1 MDQGVKMSKELK
13 MRGVEKAAILLMNI
27 GEELATEVFKHMSPA
42 EMQLLGGSIVRKES
56 VSVSVGRKVVDEFVQ
71 MVDQGE
77 VAVEGLAFAKN
88 LIIKSLGPEKA
99 QHILD
104 QITRDM
110 ETGGI
115 ESLKWLD
122 PSIVANIIKN
132 EHPQIIALILT
143 HLEPE
148 RAAQVLLNIPE
159 ERQRGEIML
168 RVANLKRIPQAAVR
182 DLEML
187 LSETM
192 LSADSGQG
200 NTVEGIKVAAEI
212 LNQIETQAESDIME
226 IIEKSSPDLATKIQD
241 KMFVFADLVT
251 IDSRGI
257 QALIKELN
265 TELLSLALKGSD
277 EGIKD
282 KFLGNMS
289 ERGAE
294 MLAEDIE
301 AKGPV
306 KLSDVERAQ
315 QEIIKIARRLEQE
328 GKLVRAGRGGEVFV

>member
-1 MDQGVKMSKELK
+1 MSKELK

-27 GEELATEVFKHMSPA
+27 GEELASEVFKFMTPA

-56 VSVSVGRKVVDEFVQ
+56 VSVHVGRQVVNEFVQ
-71 MVDQGE
+71 MVDQGDM
-77 VAVEGLAFAKN
+77 AIEGLDFAKK
-88 LIIKSLGPEKA
+88 LITKSLGPEKA
-99 QHILD
+99 QFILD

-110 ETGGI
+110 ESGGI

-122 PSIVANIIKN
+122 PAIVANIIKS

-143 HLEPE
+143 HLDPE
-148 RAAQVLLNIPE
+148 RAAQVLLNIPD

-168 RVANLKRIPQAAVR
+168 RVANLKRIPHAAVR
-182 DLEML
+182 DLEVL

-200 NTVEGIKVAAEI
+200 NSVEGIKIAAEI
-212 LNQIETQAESDIME
+212 LNQVETKAEGDIMDV
-226 IIEKSSPDLATKIQD
+226 IEKASPDLAIKIQER
-241 KMFVFADLVT
+241 MFVFADLLA
-251 IDSRGI
+251 IDTRGM
-257 QALIKELN
+257 QALIKELS
-265 TELLSLALKGSD
+265 TDLLSVALKGSD
-277 EGIKD
+277 EGIKE
-282 KFLGNMS
+282 KFLSNMS
-289 ERGAE
+289 ERGAD
-294 MLAEDIE
+294 MLREDIE

-306 KLSDVERAQ
+306 KLSEVEKAQ

>member
-1 MDQGVKMSKELK
+1 MSKELK

-27 GEELATEVFKHMSPA
+27 GEELASEVFKFMTPA

-56 VSVSVGRKVVDEFVQ
+56 VSVHVGRQVVNEFVQ
-71 MVDQGE
+71 MVDQGDM
-77 VAVEGLAFAKN
+77 AIEGLDFAKK

-99 QHILD
+99 QYILD

-110 ETGGI
+110 ESGGI

-122 PSIVANIIKN
+122 PAIVANIIKT

-143 HLEPE
+143 HLDPE

-168 RVANLKRIPQAAVR
+168 RVANLKRIPHAAVR
-182 DLEML
+182 DLEVL

-200 NTVEGIKVAAEI
+200 NSVEGIKIAAEI
-212 LNQIETQAESDIME
+212 LNQVETKAEGDIMDV
-226 IIEKSSPDLATKIQD
+226 IEKASPDLAIKIQE
-241 KMFVFADLVT
+241 KMFVFADLLT
-251 IDSRGI
+251 IDTRGM
-257 QALIKELN
+257 QVLIKELS
-265 TELLSLALKGSD
+265 TDLLSVALKGSD
-277 EGIKD
+277 EGIKE
-282 KFLGNMS
+282 KFLSNMS
-289 ERGAE
+289 ERGAD
-294 MLAEDIE
+294 MLREDIE

-306 KLSDVERAQ
+306 KLSEVEKAQ

-328 GKLVRAGRGGEVFV
+328 GKLVRAGRGEVFV

>member
-1 MDQGVKMSKELK
+1 MNKELK

-56 VSVSVGRKVVDEFVQ
+56 VSVATGRKVVDEFVE
-71 MVDQGE
+71 MIDHGE

-122 PSIVANIIKN
+122 PAIVANIIKN

-148 RAAQVLLNIPE
+148 RAAQVLLHIPE

-182 DLEML
+182 DLELL

-212 LNQIETQAESDIME
+212 LNQVETKAESDIME

-241 KMFVFADLVT
+241 KMFVFADLLT
-251 IDSRGI
+251 IDSRGM
-257 QALIKELN
+257 QQLIKELN

-306 KLSDVERAQ
+306 KLSEVERAQ

>member
-1 MDQGVKMSKELK
+1 MSKELK

-27 GEELATEVFKHMSPA
+27 GEELAGEVFKHMSPA
-42 EMQLLGGSIVRKES
+42 EMQLLGGSIVRKDS
-56 VSVSVGRKVVDEFVQ
+56 VSVTVGREVVNEFVK
-71 MVDQGE
+71 MIDTGE
-77 VAVEGLAFAKN
+77 VAVEGLEFAKN
-88 LIIKSLGPEKA
+88 LITKSLGPEKA
-99 QHILD
+99 QFILD

-122 PSIVANIIKN
+122 PAIVANIIKP

-143 HLEPE
+143 HLDPE
-148 RAAQVLLNIPE
+148 RAAQVLLHIPE

-168 RVANLKRIPQAAVR
+168 RVANLKRIPHAAVK
-182 DLEML
+182 DLEVL

-200 NTVEGIKVAAEI
+200 NSVEGIKIAAEI
-212 LNQIETQAESDIME
+212 LNQVETKAEGDIMDV
-226 IIEKSSPDLATKIQD
+226 IEKASPDLAIKIQE
-241 KMFVFADLVT
+241 KMFVFTDLLI

-257 QALIKELN
+257 QVLIKELS
-265 TELLSLALKGSD
+265 TDLLSVALKGSD
-277 EGIKD
+277 EEIKQQ
-282 KFLGNMS
+282 FLSNMS

-294 MLAEDIE
+294 MLVEDIE

-306 KLSDVERAQ
+306 KLSDVEKAQ

-328 GKLVRAGRGGEVFV
+328 GKLIRSGRGGEVFV

>member
-1 MDQGVKMSKELK
+1 MSKELK